1 MQGEGGKVLAQY
13 RVFRLRLLTSVLAED
28 AMTGSERL
36 ADRFRRMGLADGDKI
51 DAGRRSPHS
60 DRSRRYLAA
69 DDGEIGGDKPFHSA
83 SIPGT
88 RLVPWL
94 RPRGRRFAEDH
105 GMSVVHYR
113 LSAAFAASLS
123 LAVAACASIQS
134 SEQP

>member
-13 RVFRLRLLTSVLAED
+13 RVFRLRLLTSVLAEA

-51 DAGRRSPHS
+51 NAGRRSP
-60 DRSRRYLAA
+60 RSNRGRRDPAA
-69 DDGEIGGDKPFHSA
+69 DVGEIGGDNPFHSA

-94 RPRGRRFAEDH
+94 RPRGRRFPKAPGRPLDN
-105 GMSVVHYR
+105 SR
-113 LSAAFAASLS
+113 LL
-123 LAVAACASIQS
+123 
-134 SEQP
+134 